1 LVVVGCGGAFG
12 GAVGGPGDEDAVG
25 EDEEGEEAD
34 DGADDDEDEVLWEG
48 GGVEV
53 GGAGSRWDGG
63 RWVVV
68 ASREG
73 WEVEGVVGV
82 GAYCREAGWR
92 ERVAA

>member
-1 LVVVGCGGAFG
+1 MVVCSGGAFG
-12 GAVGGPGDEDAVG
+12 AAVGGPGDEDAVG

-34 DGADDDEDEVLWEG
+34 DGADDDEDEVLREG

-53 GGAGSRWDGG
+53 GGAGSGWDGG
-63 RWVVV
+63 GWVVV
-68 ASREG
+68 ASWEG
-73 WEVEGVVGV
+73 GEVERVVGV